1 MQVRQADSR
10 YGKLPCLFLL
20 SACRA
25 SLMSP
30 DRLCHKRVLCSII
43 FDQIEMKYSIDV
55 RQCTLFLSF
64 RRAGRAAEP
73 AARGP
78 GGLAQRG
85 PLLGSAAQDAPSPGH
100 QLQDLHQVSQS
111 VSQSTTH
118 HLTVGDKNAAATS
131 AGEVGEVFP
140 SSLSASAS
148 PPSACAIAA
157 PPKFLF
163 LYPLRSPFLPSILSR
178 PLDGQAY

>member
-1 MQVRQADSR
+1 MFISSVRLSCLVDVARSTPSQNPSLITLSLSLSLSLFFWT
-10 YGKLPCLFLL
+10 KL
-20 SACRA
+20 
-25 SLMSP
+25 
-30 DRLCHKRVLCSII
+30 RLNIPLTSSIHPSSI
-43 FDQIEMKYSIDV
+43 FS
-55 RQCTLFLSF
+55 FF
-64 RRAGRAAEP
+64 RRARRAAEP